1 MGDFEE
7 LYHLYYSYVYHYILK
22 LTDYHDNLA
31 EEITQESFYQAYL
44 SLKRFRGD
52 CSIKSWLCQ
61 IAKNTYY
68 NYKKT
73 HSKESCIEDAILTK
87 HDNMKLD
94 TMTENKQLI
103 IHIKEIISNLDE
115 RSQSVVMY
123 RLFDELPYKEIGK
136 LTGIR
141 ETTAKVIFSRAK
153 IKIKQQLKEIYGYEI

>member
-7 LYHLYYSYVYHYILK
+7 LYNLYYSYVYHYILK

-68 NYKKT
+68 NYMKT

-87 HDNMKLD
+87 HDNMNLD

>member
-22 LTDYHDNLA
+22 LTDYQDNIA
-31 EEITQESFYQAYL
+31 EEVTQESFYQAYL

-68 NYKKT
+68 NYMKT
-73 HSKESCIEDAILTK
+73 HSKESCMEDAILNK
-87 HDNMKLD
+87 HDNMNLD

-115 RSQSVVMY
+115 RSRTVVIY
-123 RLFDELPYKEIGK
+123 RLFDEMPYKEIGK

-141 ETTAKVIFSRAK
+141 EATSKVIFSRAK
-153 IKIKQQLKEIYGYEI
+153 VKIKQQLKEIYGYEI

>member
-22 LTDYHDNLA
+22 LTDYHDHIA

-44 SLKRFRGD
+44 SLKRFRGE
-52 CSIKSWLCQ
+52 CSIKTWLCQ

-68 NYKKT
+68 NYMKT
-73 HSKESCIEDAILTK
+73 HSKETFIEDALVNK
-87 HDNMKLD
+87 QDNTELNSL
-94 TMTENKQLI
+94 TENRQMIL
-103 IHIKEIISNLDE
+103 HIKEIISNLDE
-115 RSQSVVMY
+115 RSQNVVIY

-141 ETTAKVIFSRAK
+141 EATAKVIFSRAK

>member
-1 MGDFEE
+1 MDDFEE
-7 LYHLYYSYVYHYILK
+7 LYHSHYSYVYHYILK
-22 LTDYHDNLA
+22 LKDYRDCIA

-68 NYKKT
+68 NYMKT
-73 HSKESCIEDAILTK
+73 HSKESYMEDSLLNN
-87 HDNMKLD
+87 HDNMNLD

-115 RSQSVVMY
+115 RSQNVVIY

-141 ETTAKVIFSRAK
+141 EATAKVIFSRAK

>member
-68 NYKKT
+68 NYMKT
-73 HSKESCIEDAILTK
+73 HSKESCIEAAILTK
-87 HDNMKLD
+87 HDNMNLD
-94 TMTENKQLI
+94 TMTVNKQLI